1 VYSIGAVPESDPLV
15 VEGPTLQLRYATRAD
30 APRLLELASDAEVTR
45 WFSWGPYTSVE
56 QPAAYIEGL
65 AAKRASGEL
74 LDFLIVHRDDEPIG
88 VTGLSELS
96 PRNRHATVGTWFG
109 REWWGS
115 GANRESK
122 ALIAKLAFDHLGLDR
137 LTAWANTRNG
147 RSQRALER
155 VGFRREGVL
164 AGWHRHGEELHDV
177 VVYGMLRGDWE
188 RSALAAFEV
197 SVRGTPP
204 PAFVVA

>member
-1 VYSIGAVPESDPLV
+1 VYSIGAVSESAPLV
-15 VEGPTLQLRYATRAD
+15 VEGPTLQLRYVTRED

-56 QPAAYIEGL
+56 QPLAYIDGLEG
-65 AAKRASGEL
+65 KRASGEL
-74 LDFLIVHRDDEPIG
+74 LDFVIVGEDGPIG

-109 REWWGS
+109 RAWWGS
-115 GANRESK
+115 GANLESK
-122 ALIAKLAFDHLGLDR
+122 ALIAALAFERLGMDR

-147 RSQRALER
+147 RSQLALER

-164 AGWHRHGEELHDV
+164 AGWHRHGDELHDV
-177 VVYGMLRGDWE
+177 VVFGMLRGDWE
-188 RSALAAFEV
+188 RSPLAEFAV
-197 SVRGTPP
+197 DVRGTPP
-204 PAFVVA
+204 PSFVMGR